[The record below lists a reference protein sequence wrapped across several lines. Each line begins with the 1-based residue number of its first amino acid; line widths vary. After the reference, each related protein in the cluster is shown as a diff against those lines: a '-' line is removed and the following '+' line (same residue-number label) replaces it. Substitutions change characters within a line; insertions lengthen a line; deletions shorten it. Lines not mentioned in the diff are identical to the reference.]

1 MANRIFWFDSPV
13 EFKNRFRKE
22 GYLLKKAL
30 ICVLV
35 LVLLFT
41 VVGCGTISG
50 EKAIS
55 IALADLGIDRVG
67 TASNKAIL
75 NKDDDPMTYKVILNM
90 NSYYENYII
99 NAKTGEIISHETVG
113 N

>member
-1 MANRIFWFDSPV
+1 MKRALIC
-13 EFKNRFRKE
+13 
-22 GYLLKKAL
+22 KKAL
-30 ICVLV
+30 ICVIV
-35 LVLLFT
+35 LVLLFA